1 MEYEIN
7 TLVATLVT
15 KEDAPKGSV
24 GAIVGIKPEGNKS
37 SYLVELFNVKQ
48 HLHDQ
53 IYYSKEEIY
62 AIQQ

>member
-7 TLVATLVT
+7 TLVSTLVA
-15 KEDAPKGSV
+15 KDDAPKGSV
-24 GAIVGIKPEGNKS
+24 GAIIGIKPNGNKS
-37 SYLVELFNVKQ
+37 SYLVELFTVKQ
-48 HLHDQ
+48 HVHDQ